1 MLSRDASAG
10 QGRGKR
16 RAFTIAEVVVA
27 LTLLAVALLGLAGS
41 SAITVRTTGAA
52 LRERRAVQRAA
63 DRLATLRALG
73 CSAARSG
80 AASDAGLALDE
91 RWTLAPAANGV
102 AFIDD
107 QVRWRA
113 SGGTRVFVL
122 RSAILC

>member
-1 MLSRDASAG
+1 MLFRDASAG
-10 QGRGKR
+10 QGSRGG
-16 RAFTIAEVVVA
+16 FTIAEVVVA

-41 SAITVRTTGAA
+41 SSIAVRTTGAA

-63 DRLATLRALG
+63 DRFAVLRALG

-80 AASDAGLALDE
+80 AASDAWLALDE
-91 RWTLAPAANGV
+91 RWTVAPSTNGV
-102 AFIDD
+102 ALIDE

-113 SGGTRVFVL
+113 SGRAREFVL